1 VEPSIPFQLESQQL
15 FEQLLEVLNFLQT
28 EFLRV
33 VTKRGLQREDLP
45 TALTSL
51 AVSTIDSLKAALLL
65 CRYDD
70 FQSAAAMLRRFEE
83 CFTLMLYFVLVD
95 DGTVLTRWFAH
106 PHLVLGE
113 GKYKVRSHVAEKT
126 KAYFSR
132 NPEYDFKGNF
142 DFFSRTS
149 VHATWESSRM
159 AVVNAFGR
167 YGLLNPGS
175 QFREEV
181 GARLHQGRA
190 VMFLGVMGPLASR
203 FLEFLEKSVF
213 PIPEL
218 ANVSP
223 GSERLKR
230 LDEQILHWA
239 IQVQPLVERMG
250 EEATGPS
257 V

>member
-1 VEPSIPFQLESQQL
+1 MQPTIPFQLESQQL
-15 FEQLLEVLNFLQT
+15 FERLLGVLNFLQT

-33 VTKRGLQREDLP
+33 ASERGVQREDLP
-45 TALTSL
+45 GALTSL

-70 FQSAAAMLRRFEE
+70 FQSTDAMLRRFEE

-113 GKYKVRSHVAEKT
+113 SKYKIRSHVAERT

-132 NPEYDFKGNF
+132 NPGYDFKGNY
-142 DFFSRTS
+142 DLFSRMS

-159 AVVNAFGR
+159 AVVHAFGR
-167 YGLLNPGS
+167 YGILNPGS

-181 GARLHQGRA
+181 AATLHQGRA
-190 VMFLGVMGPLASR
+190 VMFLGVLGPSASR

-213 PIPEL
+213 SVPEL
-218 ANVSP
+218 ADVSP
-223 GSERLKR
+223 GPECLKSVH
-230 LDEQILHWA
+230 EQTLQWA

-250 EEATGPS
+250 EAATGPS
-257 V
+257 L